1 MQVLCKSTTGNAECH
16 CTVCGQGF
24 VMFWE
29 RQSRSERREAMHE
42 IQEAL
47 LRHHREHPGP
57 HPHPQSSFLVPEWN
71 GPIAFSAAALLG
83 NVPAWDL

>member
-16 CTVCGQGF
+16 CCVCGEGF

-29 RQSRSERREAMHE
+29 RQSRSERARALHD
-42 IQEAL
+42 IQETL
-47 LRHHREHPGP
+47 RRHHREHPGL
-57 HPHPQSSFLVPEWN
+57 HAHPQGGFLVPEWN

-83 NVPAWDL
+83 NVPVWEL